1 MKNSITIE
9 LSSSFKGVENKYQM
23 ELPLLF
29 NASYLEG
36 LPVVIPRRVAEKY
49 GVDTYSYQFEAME
62 ADDIY
67 VISAEGLAA
76 SFVKEEPVLLDALV
90 KWCAMV
96 TVDDR
101 LNYLIEKLI
110 PDFKDNDDVKGAVI
124 QAFELGRSEVTP

>member
-76 SFVKEEPVLLDALV
+76 SFVKEEPVLLDGLV
-90 KWCAMV
+90 KWCAGV
-96 TVDDR
+96 TVNDQLGYLVESLLPDLKDDPKVQD
-101 LNYLIEKLI
+101 L
-110 PDFKDNDDVKGAVI
+110 VQ
-124 QAFELGRSEVTP
+124 QAFELGKLDAQG